1 MRFDSTADVKARNE
15 TQICLTTPPLL
26 SRSYFIPT
34 LDKWIKAQPSRG
46 SPGVSGLLLVL
57 GKKKIENTWPYGKR
71 YADITLNS
79 HSKVDV
85 NRRMIY
91 GKNPYGCGSPE
102 TLSSELR
109 GVWGSEWGV
118 RLCMGKPA
126 WLIFDS
132 LPGNELHR
140 SVVMLQ
146 EASPSA
152 SLNKLRVI
160 I

>member
-15 TQICLTTPPLL
+15 TQIWLTTPPLL

-34 LDKWIKAQPSRG
+34 LDKWIKAQPSKG

-57 GKKKIENTWPYGKR
+57 GKKKKIENTWPYGKR
-71 YADITLNS
+71 YTDITLNS

-91 GKNPYGCGSPE
+91 GKNPHGCGSPV

-109 GVWGSEWGV
+109 GVWGSEWGGETV
-118 RLCMGKPA
+118 YGQACLTHF
-126 WLIFDS
+126 WLSTWEWTSQICGNA
-132 LPGNELHR
+132 PGGITICQLE
-140 SVVMLQ
+140 
-146 EASPSA
+146 
-152 SLNKLRVI
+152 
-160 I
+160 